1 MESEKEAIKKKRPLL
16 STLARILV
24 WILGSIVFLIILV
37 LLLIQS
43 SYVQNFARKKA
54 VSYLEH
60 KLKTTVQIGKLDI
73 KFPTAISLQ
82 KVFFEDQSKDTL
94 LYGGEI
100 RVNIDMFQLI
110 RNNIQ
115 IKEIYLDNILAK
127 VKRLPPDSIFN
138 FQFIVDAFSSEEK
151 KVPEKEDTS
160 TLKMN
165 IARILVNKTRVIYK
179 DLFTGNDM
187 DLAIGHL
194 DTKITTFDPSH
205 LLFEVPNITLKGLKG
220 HFYQLEPLKEP
231 VEQTVAEASSEPE
244 NYLQFINKEINLN
257 DINVVYKS
265 EPSHLNSAFVI
276 GHATLHPKT
285 IDLKNSVIAF
295 KDLSLEQSDIAI
307 ETDSKATDEKP
318 KDTASTVADTSSMKI
333 TAGNISLK
341 NINLKYDDLSAPEAP
356 SGMDF
361 SHLAIED
368 FSTDVTDVK
377 YTADTV
383 LASVKAASFKE
394 KSGFVLNNF
403 TTDFYMIPTG
413 VFLYNLLIQ
422 TPGTELKNRAY
433 VTYPSLE
440 AIKKDKSE
448 LGLYVDLQQSKVSMK
463 DILTLMPQMKEQMS
477 SVPPNS
483 TLYIDAKV
491 TGKVSD
497 LNLQKV
503 VLKGL
508 TATNININGT
518 IKGLPD
524 SKKLYADLNINQLQS
539 SRNDILSIAPKNTL
553 PKNISIP
560 SSFSVKGKIKGGME
574 NLKTNITLNSTSGG
588 ARFIGDLKNITD
600 KNKARYDVEL
610 NIRNLQAGNIMQ
622 NPKLG
627 SITADFKAKGAGY
640 NPETANATFSG
651 LVSSATLNNYTYH
664 NLKTNGSIANK
675 IYKLNASL
683 HDSNL
688 DATIAANGA
697 FSGNTPTVHLN
708 ATIDSIKT
716 LPLHFT
722 SQPLIYHGRIVAD
735 FNNINP
741 DSLNGK
747 LYVTNSILVNNGK
760 RISLDSLS
768 VIAEDSSD
776 VKTVAMKTDFLTAS
790 IKGQYQL
797 TQLGDVF
804 QQAIHPYFSLS
815 TKKDSVTDTKDSVKI
830 SPYHF
835 TINAGVIN
843 NPTLQAFLP
852 QLTQLKPVT
861 VSGSFDSDS
870 GWNIL
875 MKSPHIVYGTSV
887 IDSLNFTA
895 GTKNGSL
902 PFNMSLRHLISGSS
916 FNVYATT
923 LHGNIQNNN
932 IGFTLN
938 IKDKSSKNKY
948 ILSGDLN
955 QPSPN
960 KYIFSLKPDSLL
972 LNYDKWT
979 VNAENKIQYF
989 NNDINA
995 HNFVLSQE
1003 GQQLSINSAGE
1014 GTNEPLEVNF
1024 KDFKIETLTGFVQS
1038 DSLMAAGLL
1047 NGNATIKNIQTQPT
1061 FITDLTI
1068 NDLSIYNDT
1077 IGNLTAKVNNNV
1089 ANTYHANVTLE
1100 GRGND
1105 IKINGD
1111 YLVKPVNSSFDFLI
1125 DIGSF
1130 QMRDLE
1136 GFTNGGIKDARGNL
1150 YGKIALKGSLKD
1162 PNIDGRLQFNNTAFN
1177 VSMLNNIFKIDKE
1190 AVAII
1195 NNKGIELNT
1204 FTIRDTSNNAIVI
1217 DGAVNTPDFLNYTFD
1232 LKINA
1237 RNFQAVNSTNKDN
1250 KLFYG
1255 KMVFSS
1261 RLTVKGTPTHPI
1273 VDGDL
1278 TINDKTD
1285 FTVVLPTEE
1294 PGVVKREGIVR
1305 FVDRSATEED
1315 SLFMAPYDS
1324 LNTAPL
1330 AGYDITVNIKVDKEA
1345 IFNLLVD
1352 PANGDFLRLKG
1363 NAELTGGIDA
1373 SGKVTLVGSYEI
1385 EEGSYNLSFN
1395 FLKRKFSI
1403 QKGSR
1408 IVWTGAPTTAQIN
1421 VTAIYIANTAPINL
1435 VEGQIETSQANK
1447 NIYKQKLP
1455 FEVHLL
1461 LQGELLKPEIS
1472 FDIVLPDDKNYNVS
1486 NDIISTVDTKLT
1498 QMRQEPSEMN
1508 KQVFALLLLNRFVGE
1523 DPFSSSG
1530 GSTSAGTVAMQ
1541 SVSRLLSEQLNQLA
1555 ENLVEGVDINF
1566 DLATTQDYTTG
1577 TEQNRTDLNVG
1588 VSKRLL
1594 NDRLTVSVGSNF
1606 ELQGP
1611 MKTNQQQTNLAGNI
1625 SINYKLSKDGK
1636 YMLRA
1641 YRKNDYTGA
1650 LEGYVIE
1657 TGVGFIISVDYNKFK
1672 EIFINKEERR
1682 RKRQIM
1688 RSNRETKKEDD
1699 AKRESEQTITP
1710 PTKANE
1716 NDK

>member
-1 MESEKEAIKKKRPLL
+1 MELEKEATKKKRPLL
-16 STLARILV
+16 LTLARILV

-37 LLLIQS
+37 LLLIQTPF
-43 SYVQNFARKKA
+43 VQNFARKKA
-54 VSYLEH
+54 VNYLEH

-100 RVNIDMFQLI
+100 KVDIDMFQLI
-110 RNNIQ
+110 RNNIE

-127 VKRLPPDSIFN
+127 VKRLPPDSVFN

-165 IARILVNKTRVIYK
+165 IDRILINKTRVIYK

-187 DLAIGHL
+187 NLAIGHL
-194 DTKITTFDPSH
+194 DTKIDRFDPSH
-205 LLFEVPNITLKGLKG
+205 LVFNIPNITLKGLKG
-220 HFYQLEPLKEP
+220 YFYQLKPLKEP
-231 VEQTVAEASSEPE
+231 VEQTVAEVSSEPE
-244 NYLQFINKEINLN
+244 NYLQFINKEISLN

-265 EPSHLNSAFVI
+265 EPSHINSAFVI
-276 GHATLHPKT
+276 GQAAIHPKT
-285 IDLKNSVIAF
+285 IDLKNSVVSL
-295 KDLSLEQSDIAI
+295 KDISLEQSDIAI

-318 KDTASTVADTSSMKI
+318 KDTASTVADTSSMKVTVDDI
-333 TAGNISLK
+333 NLK
-341 NINLKYDDLSAPEAP
+341 NINLKYDDQAAPKAS

-361 SHLAIED
+361 SHLAIQD
-368 FSTDVTDVK
+368 FSTKVTDVK
-377 YTADTV
+377 YSTDTI
-383 LASVKAASFKE
+383 LASVKSTSFKE

-422 TPGTELKNRAY
+422 TPGTELKHRAY

-448 LGLYVDLQQSKVSMK
+448 LGLYVDLQQSKISMK
-463 DILTLMPQMKEQMS
+463 DVLTLMPQLKDQMPS
-477 SVPPNS
+477 LSPNS
-483 TLYIDAKV
+483 TLYVDAKV

-497 LNLQKV
+497 LTLQRV
-503 VLKGL
+503 MLRGL

-524 SKKLYADLNINQLQS
+524 FKKLYADLNINQLQS
-539 SRNDILSIAPKNTL
+539 SRSDILSVAPKNTL
-553 PKNISIP
+553 PENISIP
-560 SSFSVKGKIKGGME
+560 TSFSVKGRIKGGME
-574 NLKTNITLNSTSGG
+574 DLNTEITLNSTSGG

-610 NIRNLQAGNIMQ
+610 NIRNLQAGTIMQ

-651 LVSSATLNNYTYH
+651 LVSNATLNNYTYRH
-664 NLKTNGSIANK
+664 LKANGSIANK

-688 DATIAANGA
+688 DATIAANGI
-697 FSGNTPTVHLN
+697 FSGNNPTVHVD
-708 ATIDSIKT
+708 AAIDSIKT

-722 SQPLIYHGRIVAD
+722 TQPLIYHGRIIAD

-776 VKTVAMKTDFLTAS
+776 VKSIAMKTDFLSAS

-797 TQLGDVF
+797 TQLGSVF
-804 QQAIHPYFSLS
+804 QQAINPYFSL
-815 TKKDSVTDTKDSVKI
+815 TDKKDSVTNKNDSVKTA
-830 SPYHF
+830 PYHF
-835 TINAGVIN
+835 TLSAGVIN

-852 QLTQLKPVT
+852 ELTQLKPVT
-861 VSGSFDSDS
+861 ISGNFDSDS
-870 GWNIL
+870 GWNLL
-875 MKSPHIVYGTSV
+875 MKSPHIAYGTTV
-887 IDSLNFTA
+887 IDSLNFMA
-895 GTKNGSL
+895 GTQNGAL

-938 IKDKSSKNKY
+938 VQDKQSKNKY
-948 ILSGDLN
+948 NLSGNLN
-955 QPSPN
+955 QPSLN
-960 KYIFSLKPDSLL
+960 KYVFSLNPDSLL
-972 LNYDKWT
+972 LNYNKWT
-979 VNAENKIQYF
+979 VNADNKIQYF
-989 NNDINA
+989 NKDINA
-995 HNFVLSQE
+995 QNFVLSQ
-1003 GQQLSINSAGE
+1003 GTQQLSINSTGE
-1014 GTNEPLEVNF
+1014 GVNEPLKVDF
-1024 KDFKIETLTGFVQS
+1024 KDFKIETLTGFIQS
-1038 DSLMAAGLL
+1038 DSLMVAGLL
-1047 NGNATIKNIQTQPT
+1047 NGNATIKNVQTQPT
-1061 FITDLTI
+1061 FITDLTV
-1068 NDLSIYNDT
+1068 NDLSIYKDT
-1077 IGNLTAKVNNNV
+1077 VGNLTAKVNNEI
-1089 ANTYHANVTLE
+1089 ANTYHADVQLN

-1111 YLVKPVNSSFDFLI
+1111 YLVEPVNSSFDFVI
-1125 DIGSF
+1125 DVGSF

-1150 YGKIALKGSLKD
+1150 YGKIALKGSLKE
-1162 PNIDGRLQFNNTAFN
+1162 PNINGRIQFNNTAFN
-1177 VSMLNNIFKIDKE
+1177 VSMLNNVFKVDKE

-1261 RLTVKGTPTHPI
+1261 RLTVKGTPTHPVI
-1273 VDGDL
+1273 DGDL

-1285 FTVVLPTEE
+1285 FTVVLPSEE
-1294 PGVVKREGIVR
+1294 PGVEKREGIVR

-1363 NAELTGGIDA
+1363 DAELTGGIDA

-1385 EEGSYNLSFN
+1385 EDGTYNLSFN
-1395 FLKRKFSI
+1395 FLKRKFNI

-1408 IVWTGAPTTAQIN
+1408 IVWTGSPTTAQIN

-1435 VEGQIETSQANK
+1435 VEGQIEASQANK

-1472 FDIVLPDDKNYNVS
+1472 FDIILPDDKNYNVS

-1523 DPFSSSG
+1523 DPFKSSG
-1530 GSTSAGTVAMQ
+1530 GSTNAGTFAMQ

-1611 MKTNQQQTNLAGNI
+1611 MKTNQQQSNLAGNI
-1625 SINYKLSKDGK
+1625 SVNYKLSKDGK

-1688 RSNRETKKEDD
+1688 HRNRELQKEDNT
-1699 AKRESEQTITP
+1699 KHESEQAITP
-1710 PTKANE
+1710 PSKANE
-1716 NDK
+1716 NEK

>member
-1 MESEKEAIKKKRPLL
+1 MELEKEAIKKKRPLL
-16 STLARILV
+16 LTLARILV
-24 WILGSIVFLIILV
+24 WILSSIVFLVILV
-37 LLLIQS
+37 FLLIQTS
-43 SYVQNFARKKA
+43 FVQNFARKKV

-60 KLKTTVQIGKLDI
+60 KLKTAVQIGKLDI

-100 RVNIDMFQLI
+100 KVDIDMFQLI

-115 IKEIYLDNILAK
+115 IKEIYFDNILAK
-127 VKRLPPDSIFN
+127 VKRLPPDSVFN
-138 FQFIVDAFSSEEK
+138 FQFIVDAFSNEEK

-160 TLKMN
+160 TLKMS
-165 IARILVNKTRVIYK
+165 IDRILVNQTRVIYK
-179 DLFTGNDM
+179 DMFTGNDM
-187 DLAIGHL
+187 DLFIGRL
-194 DTKITTFDPSH
+194 DTKIDKFDPSH
-205 LLFEVPNITLKGLKG
+205 LVFDIPNISLKGLKG

-231 VEQTVAEASSEPE
+231 VEQTVAEASSNPQ
-244 NYLQFINKEINLN
+244 NYLQFINKEISLN

-265 EPSHLNSAFVI
+265 EPSHINSSFII
-276 GHATLHPKT
+276 GHAAFHPKT
-285 IDLKNSVIAF
+285 IDLKNSIISL
-295 KDLSLEQSDIAI
+295 KDILLEQSDIAI
-307 ETDSKATDEKP
+307 ETNSKATDKKP
-318 KDTASTVADTSSMKI
+318 KDMVSTATDTSSMKI
-333 TAGNISLK
+333 MAD
-341 NINLKYDDLSAPEAP
+341 NINLKSINLRYDDQASPKTP

-368 FSTDVTDVK
+368 FSTKVTGVQ
-377 YTADTV
+377 YSADTI
-383 LASVKAASFKE
+383 LASVKSASFKE
-394 KSGFVLNNF
+394 RSGFILNNF
-403 TTDFYMIPTG
+403 NTDFYMIPTG
-413 VFLYNLLIQ
+413 VFLYNLLLQ
-422 TPGTELKNRAY
+422 TPGTEIKQKAY

-440 AIKKDKSE
+440 AIKKDKGE
-448 LGLYVDLQQSKVSMK
+448 LGLYVDLQQSKISMT
-463 DILTLMPQMKEQMS
+463 DVLTLMPQLKDQMS
-477 SVPPNS
+477 SLSPNS
-483 TLYIDAKV
+483 TLYVDAKV
-491 TGKVSD
+491 TGKISD
-497 LNLQKV
+497 LTLQKV
-503 VLKGL
+503 ELKGL

-524 SKKLYADLNINQLQS
+524 SRKLYADLNINQLQS
-539 SRNDILSIAPKNTL
+539 SRSDILSIAPKNTL
-553 PKNISIP
+553 PKNVSIP
-560 SSFSVKGKIKGGME
+560 GSFSIKGKIKGSIE
-574 NLKTNITLNSTSGG
+574 NLKTDITLNSSSGG
-588 ARFIGDLKNITD
+588 AHFIGDLKNITD
-600 KNKARYDVEL
+600 KNKARYAIEL
-610 NIRNLQAGNIMQ
+610 NIRNLQAGEIMQ

-627 SITADFKAKGAGY
+627 SITADFKAKGTGY
-640 NPETANATFSG
+640 NPETANATFSA
-651 LVSSATLNNYTYH
+651 LVSNATLNNYTYH
-664 NLKTNGSIANK
+664 NSKASGSIADK

-683 HDSNL
+683 RDSNL
-688 DATIAANGA
+688 DATIAANGI
-697 FSGNTPTVHLN
+697 FSGNNPTVHVD

-722 SQPLIYHGRIVAD
+722 SQPLIYHGRIIAD

-747 LYVTNSILVNNGK
+747 LYVTNSILVNNDK

-776 VKTVAMKTDFLTAS
+776 VKSLAMKTDFLNAS
-790 IKGQYQL
+790 IKGRYQL
-797 TQLGDVF
+797 TQLGSVF
-804 QQAIHPYFSLS
+804 QQAIDPYFSL
-815 TKKDSVTDTKDSVKI
+815 TDKNDSVTDKKNSVKTA
-830 SPYHF
+830 PYHF
-835 TINAGVIN
+835 TLSAGVIN
-843 NPTLQAFLP
+843 NPALQAFVP
-852 QLTQLKPVT
+852 ELTQLKPIT
-861 VSGSFDSDS
+861 LSGNFDSDS
-870 GWNIL
+870 GWNLL

-887 IDSLNFTA
+887 IDSLNFAA
-895 GTKNGSL
+895 GTQNGAL
-902 PFNMSLRHLISGSS
+902 AFNTSIRHLISGSS
-916 FNVYATT
+916 FNVYTTT

-948 ILSGDLN
+948 NLSGNLN
-955 QPSPN
+955 QLSLN
-960 KYIFSLKPDSLL
+960 KYVFSLNPDSLL
-972 LNYDKWT
+972 LNYDNWT

-989 NNDINA
+989 NKDINA
-995 HNFVLSQE
+995 HNFVLSQ
-1003 GQQLSINSAGE
+1003 GAQQLSINSSGE
-1014 GTNEPLEVNF
+1014 GINEPLKVDF
-1024 KDFKIETLTGFVQS
+1024 KDFKIETLTGFIES
-1038 DSLMAAGLL
+1038 DSLIVAGLL
-1047 NGNATIKNIQTQPT
+1047 NGNAIIKNIQTQPT

-1068 NDLSIYNDT
+1068 ADLSIYQDT
-1077 IGNLTAKVNNNV
+1077 VGNLTAKVNNQV
-1089 ANTYHANVTLE
+1089 ANTYHADIQLN

-1111 YLVKPVNSSFDFLI
+1111 YLVEPVNSSFDFI
-1125 DIGSF
+1125 VDIGSF

-1136 GFTNGGIKDARGNL
+1136 GFTKGGIKDARGNL
-1150 YGKIALKGSLKD
+1150 YGEIALKGNLKEPD
-1162 PNIDGRLQFNNTAFN
+1162 IDGKIQFNNTAFN
-1177 VSMLNNIFKIDKE
+1177 VSKLNNIFKVDKE

-1195 NNKGIELNT
+1195 NNKGIEFDT

-1217 DGAVNTPDFLNYTFD
+1217 DGGVNTPDFLNYTFD

-1285 FTVVLPTEE
+1285 FTVVLPSEE
-1294 PGVVKREGIVR
+1294 PGVEKREGIVR
-1305 FVDRSATEED
+1305 FVDRSATMED

-1345 IFNLLVD
+1345 IFNLIVD

-1363 NAELTGGIDA
+1363 DAELTGGIDA

-1395 FLKRKFSI
+1395 FLKRKFNI

-1408 IVWTGAPTTAQIN
+1408 IVWTGSPTTAQIN
-1421 VTAIYIANTAPINL
+1421 VTAIYIANTAPIDL
-1435 VEGQIETSQANK
+1435 VEGQIEASQANK

-1472 FDIVLPDDKNYNVS
+1472 FDIILPSDKNYNVS
-1486 NDIISTVDTKLT
+1486 NDIISTVDTKLS

-1530 GSTSAGTVAMQ
+1530 GSANAGTFAMQ

-1611 MKTNQQQTNLAGNI
+1611 MKTNQQQSNLAGNI
-1625 SINYKLSKDGK
+1625 SVNYKLSKDGK

-1650 LEGYVIE
+1650 LEGYVVE

-1688 RSNRETKKEDD
+1688 HRNRELQKEDNT
-1699 AKRESEQTITP
+1699 KHESEQAITP

-1716 NDK
+1716 NEK